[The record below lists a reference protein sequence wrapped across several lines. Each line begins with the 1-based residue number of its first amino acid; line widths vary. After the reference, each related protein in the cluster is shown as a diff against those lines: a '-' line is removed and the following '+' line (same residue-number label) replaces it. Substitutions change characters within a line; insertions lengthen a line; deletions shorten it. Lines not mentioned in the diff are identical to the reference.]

1 MQDESQQ
8 LFNEDTLAHSGHTG
22 LEDSLHLTQSDLRRI
37 SLLLDDSQTTQSLT
51 RGIPVKIFKNNQA
64 VCMPRITVRVI
75 DQDLFQLH
83 VHPIQETT
91 EKLNHLMQGHDSIH
105 GHVEKIIDQKLLPHA
120 AQSRGRPIDSTK
132 PYSKKCTPLQYITHS
147 KLGVKDTQYKFNG
160 HIHQHF
166 IEFLKENFFSHK
178 YIERVLALKRQTT
191 PQVCVALHLLHILFT
206 CCESCIH
213 SMQVLWPAVIIE
225 PAVIA
230 QFLQLQGVRG
240 VRTSVIVFDPSNQEV
255 CNAV

>member
-1 MQDESQQ
+1 
-8 LFNEDTLAHSGHTG
+8 
-22 LEDSLHLTQSDLRRI
+22 
-37 SLLLDDSQTTQSLT
+37 
-51 RGIPVKIFKNNQA
+51 
-64 VCMPRITVRVI
+64 
-75 DQDLFQLH
+75 
-83 VHPIQETT
+83 
-91 EKLNHLMQGHDSIH
+91 
-105 GHVEKIIDQKLLPHA
+105 
-120 AQSRGRPIDSTK
+120 
-132 PYSKKCTPLQYITHS
+132 
-147 KLGVKDTQYKFNG
+147 
-160 HIHQHF
+160 
-166 IEFLKENFFSHK
+166 
-178 YIERVLALKRQTT
+178 LALKRQTT